1 MMEFSRSA
9 KYTAKKPHKCFL
21 CDEEISKG
29 EKYERY
35 TGKYDGDFFDQCFHR
50 SCAALIDEFARD
62 QQENEYDPDWVSDW
76 LYERVCRDCSQNDN
90 CDKNVFRCK
99 NVLDIMLE
107 D

>member
-21 CDEEISKG
+21 CDEQIREG

-35 TGKYDGDFFDQCFHR
+35 TGKYDGDFFDQCFHEE
-50 SCAALIDEFARD
+50 CNALLYKFAID
-62 QQENEYDPDWVSDW
+62 QQENEYSPDWVEDW
-76 LYERVCRDCSQNDN
+76 LCERVCRDCSQNEN
-90 CDKNVFRCK
+90 CDKNVFRCR

>member
-1 MMEFSRSA
+1 MMEFSRAA
-9 KYTAKKPHKCFL
+9 KYTAKKPHKCSL
-21 CDEEISKG
+21 CGEQILDG

-50 SCAALIDEFARD
+50 SCAALIDKFARD

-76 LYERVCRDCSQNDN
+76 LYGRVCYDCLQKDD
-90 CDKNVFRCK
+90 CEKNVFRCR

-107 D
+107 N